1 VKGMNL
7 VREVEKDLKVANV
20 ICMVSI
26 PVVFSLMIKGP

>member
-26 PVVFSLMIKGP
+26 CFPYVVNEP